1 MGRFLTLRPLLR
13 RPETRDVV
21 AKKSDDAAVGVNV
34 DNSAAVATVEDARL
48 VVANV
53 GYVDANV
60 GGFQGSVEAQ
70 NMRRLVAN

>member
-1 MGRFLTLRPLLR
+1 VGRFLTLRPFLR

-21 AKKSDDAAVGVNV
+21 AKKSDDATVGVNV

-53 GYVDANV
+53 GNVDANV
-60 GGFQGSVEAQ
+60 GGFQGSVKAQ
-70 NMRRLVAN
+70 NIWRLVAN